1 MTNKIKPTGKPA
13 AKRGRGRPE
22 WEPTPTQRR
31 QVAIWAG
38 AGMRHEDM
46 ASALGIST
54 PTLRKHCATE
64 LSTGANQ
71 RRAEVLESLFRQAK
85 KGSVTAA
92 KAYLAAS
99 PEFVVPPGAGDELPS
114 GAPAPAAGS
123 AAAPPPLAKPL
134 GKKEQAARD
143 ATSAQ
148 DGTPWAGV
156 LPTHDAPG
164 TPQ

>member
-1 MTNKIKPTGKPA
+1 MTKEIKAKPRTA
-13 AKRGRGRPE
+13 VKRGRGRPE
-22 WEPTPTQRR
+22 WEPTTAQRR
-31 QVAIWAG
+31 QIAIWAG
-38 AGMRHEDM
+38 AGMRLEDM

-71 RRAEVLESLFRQAK
+71 RRAEILESLFRQAK

-99 PEFVVPPGAGDELPS
+99 PEFVVPPGAGSELPDGS
-114 GAPAPAAGS
+114 SAAPAPAA
-123 AAAPPPLAKPL
+123 AASQTVAKPL
-134 GKKEQAARD
+134 GKKEQANRD
-143 ATSAQ
+143 AVTAHE
-148 DGTPWAGV
+148 GTQWADV
-156 LPTHDAPG
+156 LPTHHAPD

>member
-1 MTNKIKPTGKPA
+1 MTKQIAPKTKPA
-13 AKRGRGRPE
+13 DKRGRGRPE
-22 WEPTPTQRR
+22 WEPTAAQRR
-31 QVAIWAG
+31 QIAIWAG
-38 AGMRHEDM
+38 AGMSLEAM

-99 PEFVVPPGAGDELPS
+99 PEFVVPPGAGSEIPVGS
-114 GAPAPAAGS
+114 SATPAPS
-123 AAAPPPLAKPL
+123 VIPQTPAKPL
-134 GKKEQAARD
+134 GKKEQANRD
-143 ATSAQ
+143 AVTAHE
-148 DGTPWAGV
+148 GTPWAGV
-156 LPTHDAPG
+156 LPTHNGPE

>member
-1 MTNKIKPTGKPA
+1 MTKQIPRKTKPA

-22 WEPTPTQRR
+22 WEPTTAQRR
-31 QVAIWAG
+31 QIAIWAG
-38 AGMRHEDM
+38 AGMSLEAM
-46 ASALGIST
+46 ASALGISI

-92 KAYLAAS
+92 KAYLAAV
-99 PEFVVPPGAGDELPS
+99 PEFVVPPGAGSELPDGS
-114 GAPAPAAGS
+114 SAAPAPAPAAPQ
-123 AAAPPPLAKPL
+123 ALAKPL
-134 GKKEQAARD
+134 GKKEQANRD
-143 ATSAQ
+143 AVTAHE
-148 DGTPWAGV
+148 GTEWADV
-156 LPTHDAPG
+156 LPTHNAPH

>member
-1 MTNKIKPTGKPA
+1 MTKQIQRGGKPA
-13 AKRGRGRPE
+13 TKRGRGRPE
-22 WEPTPTQRR
+22 WEPTATQRR
-31 QVAIWAG
+31 QIAIWAG
-38 AGMRHEDM
+38 AGMRLEDM

-92 KAYLAAS
+92 KAYLAS
-99 PEFVVPPGAGDELPS
+99 VPEFVVPPGAGSELPD
-114 GAPAPAAGS
+114 GAPAPAA
-123 AAAPPPLAKPL
+123 AAPAAPVTLAKPL
-134 GKKEQAARD
+134 GKKEQANRD
-143 ATSAQ
+143 AVTAHE
-148 DGTPWAGV
+148 GTAWADV
-156 LPTHDAPG
+156 LPTHHAPD